1 MRLNELQSE
10 LEGRYDVSTPHRVED
25 FLFHDR
31 FLAGQL
37 SGDPAL
43 QGAPEALLVSQPDDD
58 DLDVS
63 LFLDPAVM
71 RGLPGGAAGQ
81 RLHAGNLGSFWVALE
96 GVSHFLYLVWSA
108 ALNRCVTRLEMELQA
123 EVDKFVIAARRLQR
137 QNGQHS
143 TQVRLDALRCR
154 LFRRV
159 AYRDDLDGDSRE
171 RYWQANRLAAVY
183 CEALGDDLLR
193 RQRQPQVDAEL
204 RRFYRMGQGQKMR
217 RIRQLSGW

>member
-1 MRLNELQSE
+1 MRLNDLQSE
-10 LEGRYDVSTPHRVED
+10 LEGHYDVCTPHRVED
-25 FLFHDR
+25 FVFHDR
-31 FLAGQL
+31 FLAGEL

-43 QGAPEALLVSQPDDD
+43 QGAPEALLVLQADD

-63 LFLDPAVM
+63 LFLDPSVM
-71 RGLPGGAAGQ
+71 QALPSDDAG
-81 RLHAGNLGSFWVALE
+81 RDLHAGNLASFWVALE

-137 QNGQHS
+137 HS
-143 TQVRLDALRCR
+143 GPVRLDALRCH

-159 AYRDDLDGDSRE
+159 AYRDSLDGVSRE

-183 CEALGDDLLR
+183 CEAIAGDLLQRR
-193 RQRQPQVDAEL
+193 RQQQVDAEL
-204 RRFYRMGQGQKMR
+204 CRFYRMDQRQKMR
-217 RIRQLSGW
+217 RIRLLAG